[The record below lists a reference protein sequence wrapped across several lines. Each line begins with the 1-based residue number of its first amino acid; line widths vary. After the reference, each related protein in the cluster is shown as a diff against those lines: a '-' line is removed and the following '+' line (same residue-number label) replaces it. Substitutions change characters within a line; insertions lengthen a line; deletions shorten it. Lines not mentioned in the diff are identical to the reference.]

1 MEQIY
6 YNLTQCLQIKN
17 FNEARWVYFRSS
29 WIETMNYK
37 GLLWSVPDEILAY
50 LSQGET
56 VTIIDASIKKRGK
69 VERIFIPVLKC
80 LLERIWIN
88 KTNTIYCNEH
98 LKKAL
103 SVLKEDNSL
112 NTKFRFW
119 KHRLKLTV
127 PHIKLKAA
135 TIRISNEIQY

>member
-1 MEQIY
+1 
-6 YNLTQCLQIKN
+6 
-17 FNEARWVYFRSS
+17 
-29 WIETMNYK
+29 MNYK

-69 VERIFIPVLKC
+69 IERIFIPVLKC

-98 LKKAL
+98 FKKAL
-103 SVLKEDNSL
+103 SVLREDNSL